1 MACYWIV
8 GGEYQATD
16 FAHMAPGSEE
26 QRYGPFNSYVEANK
40 AWAQLS
46 WTNVDNC
53 HVRYFIVKQE
63 TAGDGYRPQPV
74 PA

>member
-8 GGEYQATD
+8 GGEFEGTD

-26 QRYGPFNSYVEANK
+26 HRYGPFNSYLEAKK

-53 HVRYFIVKQE
+53 HVRYFIVKKE
-63 TAGDGYRPQPV
+63 TAGDGHRPQPV

>member
-26 QRYGPFNSYVEANK
+26 QRFGPFNSYLEAK
-40 AWAQLS
+40 RAWAQLS

-63 TAGDGYRPQPV
+63 TAGAGYRPQPA